1 MFTKEG
7 VGKEEAETQLCI
19 EQLGK
24 WEILCIPD
32 TYPNVLLHIVCN
44 VHVCMYSLMSRPI
57 MSMASGIDEYKYTTM
72 CKLRSPKV
80 ISE

>member
-24 WEILCIPD
+24 QKILCIPD
-32 TYPNVLLHIVCN
+32 TYPNVQQHIVCN
-44 VHVCMYSLMSRPI
+44 VCMYSLMSRPI

-72 CKLRSPKV
+72 SLCANCALQW
-80 ISE
+80 